1 MMFSN
6 RNSFHKIKY
15 FEIVI
20 EILNGEFLE
29 IILAFDLCAVQGRQ
43 FPAACV
49 VNEKCISCG
58 HKITSE
64 LRNNRH

>member
-6 RNSFHKIKY
+6 RNSFHKITY

-29 IILAFDLCAVQGRQ
+29 IIMAFDFCA
-43 FPAACV
+43 A
-49 VNEKCISCG
+49 
-58 HKITSE
+58 
-64 LRNNRH
+64 

>member
-6 RNSFHKIKY
+6 RNSFHKITY

-29 IILAFDLCAVQGRQ
+29 IVLAFDLYAV
-43 FPAACV
+43 
-49 VNEKCISCG
+49 
-58 HKITSE
+58 
-64 LRNNRH
+64 